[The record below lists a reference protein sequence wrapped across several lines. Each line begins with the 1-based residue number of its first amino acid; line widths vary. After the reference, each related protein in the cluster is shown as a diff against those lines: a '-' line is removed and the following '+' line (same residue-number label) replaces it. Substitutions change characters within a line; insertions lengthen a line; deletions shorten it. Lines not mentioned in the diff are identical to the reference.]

1 MRVLLVDDH
10 TLFAKSLSIAL
21 CDLPEIEQFSSTKDI
36 KNLEQQIVA
45 ELPDILLIDINLGKL
60 TDEDGL
66 MLTQHLLERFPEQKI
81 IILSG
86 YNVPVYRKEAKRIGA
101 KGFISKE
108 VEPNEL
114 LRILLKVEDGGTY
127 FPREEV
133 LLEDLTENEK
143 RVLEL
148 VARGIKR
155 KEIAEQLYISERT
168 VSNHLQHIFE
178 KLQVGSTVEAVMKAM
193 RMGYITIKNN

>member
-1 MRVLLVDDH
+1 MKVLLVADH
-10 TLFAKSLSIAL
+10 ALFAKSLSIAL
-21 CDLPEIEQFSSTKDI
+21 HDFTEIEQFLCTKDI
-36 KNLEQQIVA
+36 QNLEQQIVA

-66 MLTQHLLERFPEQKI
+66 MLTQRLLEHFPKQKI
-81 IILSG
+81 VILSG
-86 YNVPVYRKEAKRIGA
+86 YNIPVYRKEAKRIGA

-108 VEPNEL
+108 IEPSEL
-114 LRILLKVEDGGTY
+114 LHILLNIEEGGTY
-127 FPREEV
+127 FPREDV
-133 LLEDLTENEK
+133 FIEDLTENEK

-148 VARGIKR
+148 VARGVRR

-178 KLQVGSTVEAVMKAM
+178 KLQVGSTVEAVTKAM
-193 RMGYITIKNN
+193 RMGYITINTR